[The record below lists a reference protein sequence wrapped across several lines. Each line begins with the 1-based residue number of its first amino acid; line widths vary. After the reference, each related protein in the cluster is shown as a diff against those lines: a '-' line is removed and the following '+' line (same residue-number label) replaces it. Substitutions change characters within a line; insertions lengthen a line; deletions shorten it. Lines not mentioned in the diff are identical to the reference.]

1 MKTDYFVIAVKN
13 LTQRSKRSWLTVLG
27 IFIGITAVVALVSLG
42 QGFQNSIL
50 DQFSSISADKIFIT
64 PKGMHLG
71 ASSTEAG
78 KLTTHDIDVIE
89 RAFGVVE
96 AAGQIQRAAK
106 ISFKDEIL
114 TQYILGIPTD
124 STMDLVIETDGLEAI
139 DGRML
144 RKSDKNKAL
153 AGYNVLNTK
162 LFSKIP
168 QLGNKVIINDE
179 DFEIIGVNKKTGDP
193 ITDSAFFITEED
205 ARRILND
212 ADAYDMIVAKY
223 AIGAD
228 ANAVS
233 DSINRAMRRDR
244 NLKKG
249 YEDSEV
255 QTPAELIKTFNII
268 FAIVQVLIIG
278 IAAISLIVG
287 AVGIMNTMYTS
298 VLERT
303 QEIGVMKAVGARNS
317 DIMQIFLIESGL
329 LGLVGGLIGILLGV
343 GIALAVQV
351 IATQVLGQVL
361 IKAEFSPYLIIGA
374 LLFSFI
380 VGMASGA
387 LPARQASM
395 MKPVDSLRYE

>member
-1 MKTDYFVIAVKN
+1 MKDYFAIAVKN
-13 LTQRSKRSWLTVLG
+13 LTKRSKRSWLTVLG

-50 DQFSSISADKIFIT
+50 DQFSSISADKIFIL
-64 PKGMHLG
+64 PKGANLG

-78 KLTTHDIDVIE
+78 RLTKHDIDVVK
-89 RAFGVVE
+89 RGFGVAE
-96 AAGQIQRAAK
+96 AAGQIQRAAQA
-106 ISFKDEIL
+106 SFKDEIL

-124 STMDLVIETDGLEAI
+124 STMDLAIQTDALEAVE
-139 DGRML
+139 GRML
-144 RKSDKNKAL
+144 RKNDKNKAL

-162 LFSKIP
+162 LFSKTP
-168 QLGNKVIINDE
+168 ELGNKVEINGE
-179 DFEIIGVNKKTGDP
+179 PFEIIGVNKKTGDP
-193 ITDSAFFITEED
+193 IMDSAFVITEED
-205 ARRILND
+205 ARKILND
-212 ADAYDMIVAKY
+212 LDTYDMLVARY
-223 AIGAD
+223 EQGAD
-228 ANAVS
+228 ASAVS
-233 DSINRAMRRDR
+233 DSIKRSMRRDR
-244 NLKKG
+244 GLKKG
-249 YEDSEV
+249 YEDFDV
-255 QTPAELIKTFNII
+255 QTPEELIRTFNTI

-329 LGLVGGLIGILLGV
+329 LGLVGGIIGIILGA
-343 GIALAVQV
+343 GIAVSVQI
-351 IATQVLGQVL
+351 IATEVLGQVL
-361 IKAEFSPYLIIGA
+361 IQAEFPPALIIGA